1 MRRFSSYGPVDPRF
15 SFCVERRELV
25 EQLVA
30 QLVGEPNE
38 GGHFFTLWGP
48 RQTGKTWLMRQA
60 IAEIRAR
67 HGERFAVGALSMQG
81 LLRPQDT
88 DEAFFRVVPRM
99 FRDGFSF
106 TPPAPT
112 DWEGWRH
119 VFDEPGGAFDKPL
132 ILLIDE
138 FDALPPAVIEQ
149 IVSEFRRI
157 YLERGSYVLHGLALV
172 GVRAVLGV
180 DSPHGSPFNVQRSL
194 HVPNLTRD
202 EVTELFAQYQ
212 RESGQSVVP
221 EVVAKVFEATR
232 GQPGLVSWFGEL
244 LTQTHNADPS
254 RPLTLDRWEDVYAA
268 ACHVEPNNTILN
280 LLRKAKQ
287 HIGEVAQLFT
297 RSDVP
302 FSFGQ
307 PWCNFLYMHGII
319 DYEKTTGND
328 ASYPYVCR
336 FSSPFVQHRLYTD
349 LAYAMELDLHV
360 PVVDPHD
367 DLTDVFARVD
377 LPALLGRY
385 RGYLERLAHKGI
397 DPWRGQARRADLH
410 LAEAAGHFHLY
421 WWLVEVSKR
430 QLVVSPEFPTGNG
443 TVDLHVSNGSDTGVI
458 EIKSFTQRSD
468 LPYQKAQ
475 AARYAVSRKLPA
487 ATLVLFVPTSDEAL
501 LRELSGQESIGGA
514 VVTTVAIGA
523 V

>member
-1 MRRFSSYGPVDPRF
+1 MRRFTSYGPVDPRF
-15 SFCVERRELV
+15 DFCVERQALV
-25 EQLVA
+25 EQLMA
-30 QLVGEPNE
+30 QLVGAPNE

-48 RQTGKTWLMRQA
+48 RQTGKTWLMRRV

-67 HGERFAVGALSMQG
+67 YGERFAVGALSMQA
-81 LLRPQDT
+81 LLRQNDS
-88 DEAFFRVVPRM
+88 EEVFLRAVPRM
-99 FRDGFSF
+99 FRDAFSF
-106 TPPAPT
+106 TTTTPV

-119 VFDEPGGAFDKPL
+119 LFDKPGGAFDKPL

-138 FDALPPAVIEQ
+138 FDALPPAVIDQ
-149 IVSEFRRI
+149 VVSEFRRI
-157 YLERGSYVLHGLALV
+157 YLDRDSYVLHGLALV

-180 DSPHGSPFNVQRSL
+180 DSTHGSPFNVQRSL
-194 HVPNLTRD
+194 HVPNFTRD

-212 RESGQSVVP
+212 AESGQPVVP
-221 EVVAKVFEATR
+221 EVVAKVFEVTR

-244 LTQTHNADPS
+244 LTLTHNTD
-254 RPLTLDRWEDVYAA
+254 LTQPITLARWDQVYAA

-280 LLRKAKQ
+280 LLQKAKQ
-287 HIGEVAQLFT
+287 HVTQVAQLFT

-307 PWCNFLYMHGII
+307 PWCNFLYMHGVI
-319 DYEKTTGND
+319 DHEQTSEGG
-328 ASYPYVCR
+328 SSHRYVCR

-349 LAYAMELDLHV
+349 LAYEMELDRRV

-367 DLTDVFARVD
+367 DLTDVFSRLD

-385 RGYLERLAHKGI
+385 RGYLERLDQQGI
-397 DPWRGQARRADLH
+397 NPWHGQVRRADLH

-421 WWLVEVSKR
+421 WWLVEVTKR

-443 TVDLHVSNGSDTGVI
+443 KVDLYVSNGKDAGVI
-458 EIKSFTQRSD
+458 EVKSFTQRSD
-468 LPYQKAQ
+468 LPSQKAQ
-475 AARYAVSRKLPA
+475 AARYAVSRGLPA
-487 ATLVLFVPTSDEAL
+487 ATLAMFVPTGDEAL
-501 LRELSGQESIGGA
+501 LRELSGQESIDGV

-523 V
+523 A